1 MTPDEVSVLISKM
14 DNIKEDIDEIKQDVK
29 GIIKDNAEYKV
40 KNERRITILDTKS
53 WASLTAIGALFILFI
68 AVYFG
73 T

>member
-14 DNIKEDIDEIKQDVK
+14 DNIKEDIDEIKTDVK
-29 GIIKDNAEYKV
+29 EIIKDNMEYKV
-40 KNERRITILDTKS
+40 KNERRFTILDTKT